1 MTLDE
6 VDQKGSQGVDLG
18 VAEAPPQ
25 LVLHLPAFGQ
35 CPLADAFPGRARV
48 QPLLTAVPAPL
59 RALQETQRDMS
70 STSRV
75 VACSATPR
83 GSASRDTV
91 GPLGGDR
98 TKHETDDGRMRSPPT
113 VATALTTVATAV
125 RSLSVCAY
133 PTPSSMAPSPPLLI
147 DVALLVL
154 TRAIVTT
161 ACGPANLYRPTGAW
175 SPKD

>member
-1 MTLDE
+1 MT
-6 VDQKGSQGVDLG
+6 
-18 VAEAPPQ
+18 
-25 LVLHLPAFGQ
+25 
-35 CPLADAFPGRARV
+35 
-48 QPLLTAVPAPL
+48 
-59 RALQETQRDMS
+59 MS

-83 GSASRDTV
+83 SSASRDTA

-98 TKHETDDGRMRSPPT
+98 TKHETERRPHAL
-113 VATALTTVATAV
+113 ATDSGHRIE

-147 DVALLVL
+147 YIALLVR